1 MKCTFIGLG
10 NLGKELCGRVG
21 VAGFP
26 TFAYDLN
33 PDASKN
39 AAEQFKNVIQSDLI
53 DAVKQSEVILSC
65 LPNSFLVREVVN
77 NLISEKGS
85 LQNIKFWIDTTSGH
99 PGESQKIAEVLKLEN
114 VEFYDCA
121 VSGGPAGA
129 SKGILTA
136 MLGGEGAFVDQVK
149 NILSSFA
156 KNIVHLGPCGA
167 GHAVKA
173 VNNSLLAANICT
185 VSESMVVL
193 KKYGLNIEDAL
204 KAISTSSGRSWVTQQ
219 RFPEHVLNRKFDYGF
234 SLGLLFKDIDT
245 CMAMFQDSDTPSP
258 VLRTTREM
266 VQLARKTFGDEVD
279 HLEIAKMV
287 ENWSDEKIE

>member
-1 MKCTFIGLG
+1 M
-10 NLGKELCGRVG
+10 
-21 VAGFP
+21 
-26 TFAYDLN
+26 
-33 PDASKN
+33 
-39 AAEQFKNVIQSDLI
+39 
-53 DAVKQSEVILSC
+53 
-65 LPNSFLVREVVN
+65 VREVVN
-77 NLISEKGS
+77 KLTSEKGS

-99 PGESQKIAEVLKLEN
+99 PGESQKIAEILKLEN

-136 MLGGEGAFVDQVK
+136 MLGGEGEFVDQVK